1 MPIDPQVKSLLQR
14 LESMGGE
21 PLYKL
26 SPEAARRAL
35 AASRASIKE
44 VISSIASAED
54 VEIVS
59 PAGAIPLRVY
69 TPAGPGPFPILVFF
83 HGGGF
88 VLGDLEMVDQM
99 CRFFSDKAQCLVIS
113 VAYRLAPEHKFPAA
127 VEDASFTLKWV
138 AENAAKWNGD
148 QTRIAV
154 GGESAGGNLATVAA
168 QIARDAG
175 GPSLVFQLLIY
186 PVVRFDFA
194 TPSYEEHGHSNNLT
208 TKEMKWFK
216 EQYLDNEQERHPHAS
231 PMFAPDL
238 TNLPPALVITAE
250 YDPLRDEGEEYA
262 DRLRSF
268 GVPASCI
275 RYQGMVHSFLNYSGE
290 VEASKKALEEI
301 SKHLRQVFGTE

>member
-1 MPIDPQVKSLLQR
+1 MPIDPQVKDLLQR
-14 LESMGGE
+14 LERAGGE

-26 SPEAARRAL
+26 SPEEARRAL
-35 AASRASIKE
+35 AASRASINE
-44 VISSIASAED
+44 IVSSVASVED

-59 PAGAIPLRVY
+59 PDGGIPLRIY
-69 TPAGPGPFPILVFF
+69 TPAGTGPFPILVFF

-88 VLGDLEMVDQM
+88 VLGDLEMVDRM
-99 CRFFSDKAQCLVIS
+99 CRFFSDKAKCLVVS

-127 VEDASFTLKWV
+127 VEDASFTVNWV
-138 AENAAKWNGD
+138 AENAARLNGD
-148 QTRIAV
+148 HARLAV
-154 GGESAGGNLATVAA
+154 GGESAGGNLATVVS
-168 QIARDAG
+168 QLARDTG

-208 TKEMKWFK
+208 IDEMKWFK
-216 EQYLDNEQERHPHAS
+216 EHYLERDQEKHPLAS
-231 PMFAPDL
+231 PLFAPDL
-238 TNLPPALVITAE
+238 SNLPPALVITAE

-268 GVPASCI
+268 GVPVTGI

-290 VEASKKALEEI
+290 VEESKKALEEI
-301 SKHLRQVFGTE
+301 SEQLRQVFGT